1 MNLKESAAI
10 VAILQTAYPDHYRA
24 MSDDMLASTIRLW
37 CDMFAVEPVNVVRD
51 AVAYYIQTS
60 PEPFAPNIGQI
71 KETIRKMTQPQQ
83 MTEMEAW
90 GLVMNALR
98 NSSYGYKEEYAKLPP
113 AVQRCVGSANQLREW
128 AQMDTEEV
136 STVVASNFQ
145 RSFRAVSRQEA
156 EWAKLPE
163 AMQEKMRALAGQFFK
178 PMLED

>member
-1 MNLKESAAI
+1 MNLKESATI

-37 CDMFAVEPVNVVRD
+37 CDMFAAEPVKVVRD

-60 PEPFAPNIGQI
+60 PERFAPNIGQI

-83 MTEMEAW
+83 MTELEAW

-98 NSSYGYKEEYAKLPP
+98 NGSYGYMEEYAKLPP
-113 AVQRCVGSANQLREW
+113 AVQRCVGSAYQLREW

-163 AMQEKMRALAGQFFK
+163 AMRENMRALTGQIFK